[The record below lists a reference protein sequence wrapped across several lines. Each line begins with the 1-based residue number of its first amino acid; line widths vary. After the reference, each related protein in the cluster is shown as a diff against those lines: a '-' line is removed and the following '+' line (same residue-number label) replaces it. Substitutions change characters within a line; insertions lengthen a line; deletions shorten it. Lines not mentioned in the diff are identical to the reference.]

1 MNERTMMQISVQKEQ
16 SERETMKY
24 LKQFFIILA
33 ISCLG
38 ELLSFCI
45 PAPIPGSI
53 YGIALLFTALVT
65 KLIPLEAVKDT
76 GHFLVE
82 IMPVMFIPAA
92 VGVLES
98 WNLIVASWLPY
109 CLLTVVTTVVVM
121 GVAGRV
127 TQLFTGKGEKK
138 DD

>member
-38 ELLSFCI
+38 ELLSFWI

-76 GHFLVE
+76 GYFLVE

-98 WNLIVASWLPY
+98 WNLIAASWLPY